1 MTAPNASTSSWENAG
16 AVDTTGSPHALLRP
30 VPIRAVTMGDGF
42 WKPHM
47 AANRKAGIFAF
58 LEWLDQDNQVSPFR
72 EFAHLARTGDD
83 SLVADGLDKMRC
95 AFEGRNGQR
104 IQLTWRAGVMEV
116 VEACA
121 YTLQSDDDPAIREL
135 MDELVTGIVAAHK
148 NDDFLTAYYGDD
160 FERSYQLATP
170 GHLMQAA
177 VAHHRATG
185 ETDFLDVAVAIA
197 DAVASKF
204 EGRAFAE
211 HPCIEM
217 ALVELYRATGE
228 KRILRL
234 ADHFVGLLRQQD
246 PIIGPDT
253 GEGRWRH
260 FNRHVVRQTYLP
272 AGAADLLAE
281 TSDPELWEHLSAIW
295 RDMTSAKLQII
306 GQLAT
311 DYWIGER
318 VTPEPYAISVGVFGR
333 LQDHINHGFELCE
346 AVGNI
351 MWNWRMLAL
360 TADPSYADLFERTL
374 YNGLLGHIALDHRAC
389 DYLGRMASDG
399 DHPSR
404 SPWGS
409 PSTGCCGANAVRFIP
424 SVPSYFF
431 STSDDGVWVHLY
443 DDCRM
448 DWRLADG
455 SPIALTQRT
464 RYPWDGEVAIELG
477 LDAPA
482 EFDLNLR
489 IPGWCDSAAAAVN
502 GKAVDG
508 PFERGSYHR
517 IHRTWADGDV
527 VTLHLAMPVVAM
539 QADPRATDFQGKTA
553 LMRGPLLYCF
563 EGIDNPD
570 NPVRAIGV
578 DVGAKIRPFEEGV
591 EPEALYQ
598 PAAGLPAFVPVD
610 EPDLL
615 GGVTVLHGPA
625 AGNGESE
632 LTAIPYLAWTNRGP
646 SPMRIWI
653 DSSAPEFAAAA
664 SDPSAGGGFESDR
677 EYTDSE

>member
-1 MTAPNASTSSWENAG
+1 MHRHRRGRTPG
-16 AVDTTGSPHALLRP
+16 AVDTTGSPYALLRP

-42 WKPHM
+42 WKPRM
-47 AANRKAGIFAF
+47 DANRKSGIFAF

-72 EFAHLARTGDD
+72 EFAHFARTDDD
-83 SLVADGLDKMRC
+83 SLIADGLDKMRR

-104 IQLTWRAGVMEV
+104 IRLTWRAGVMEL

-121 YTLQSDDDPAIREL
+121 YTLQSDDDPSIREL

-148 NDDFLTAYYGDD
+148 NDEFLTGYYGDD
-160 FERSYQLATP
+160 FEHSYQLATP
-170 GHLMQAA
+170 GHLIQAA
-177 VAHHRATG
+177 VAHHRTTG
-185 ETDFLDVAVAIA
+185 QTDFLDVAVAIA

-228 KRILRL
+228 ERILRL
-234 ADHFVGLLRQQD
+234 ANHFVGLLRQQD

-253 GEGRWRH
+253 GEGKWRH

-272 AGAADLLAE
+272 GGAADLLAE
-281 TSDPELWEHLSAIW
+281 TSDSELWEHLSAIW

-311 DYWIGER
+311 DYWLGER
-318 VTPEPYAISVGVFGR
+318 ITTEPYALSVGVFGR
-333 LQDHINHGFELCE
+333 LQDHTNHGFELCE

-360 TADPSYADLFERTL
+360 TADATYADLFERTL
-374 YNGLLGHIALDHRAC
+374 YNGLLAHIALDHRTY

-399 DHPSR
+399 DHPPR
-404 SPWGS
+404 NAWGA
-409 PSTGCCGANAVRFIP
+409 PSTGCCPANAVRFIP

-431 STSDDGVWVHLY
+431 STSEDGLWVHLY

-448 DWRLADG
+448 DWHLSDG
-455 SPIALTQRT
+455 SPITLTQTT
-464 RYPWDGEVAIELG
+464 RYPWEGEVTIKLALEQ
-477 LDAPA
+477 PA

-489 IPGWCDSAAAAVN
+489 IPGWCENGRITVN
-502 GKAVDG
+502 GEAMDDQV
-508 PFERGSYHR
+508 ERGSYHR
-517 IHRTWADGDV
+517 IRRTWANGDV
-527 VTLHLAMPVVAM
+527 VTLDLAMPVVAM
-539 QADPRATDFQGKTA
+539 QADPRAADFQGKTA

-563 EGIDNPD
+563 EGVDNPD
-570 NPVRAIGV
+570 RSVRTIGV
-578 DVGAKIRPFEEGV
+578 TVGAKIRPFEDGV

-598 PAAGLPAFVPVD
+598 PGAELPAFAPVI

-615 GGVTVLHGPA
+615 GGVMVLRGPA
-625 AGNGESE
+625 AGSGASE
-632 LTAIPYLAWTNRGP
+632 LNAIPYFAWTNRGP

-653 DSSAPEFAAAA
+653 DSAGSASTAAPP
-664 SDPSAGGGFESDR
+664 DPSARGGLDSGR
-677 EYTDSE
+677 EYTDLG